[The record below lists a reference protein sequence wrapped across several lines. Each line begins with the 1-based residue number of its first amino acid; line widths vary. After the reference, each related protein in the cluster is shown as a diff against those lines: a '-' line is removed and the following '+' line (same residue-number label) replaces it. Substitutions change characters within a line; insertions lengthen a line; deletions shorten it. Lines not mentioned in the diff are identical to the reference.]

1 MSPLAFPYTCGA
13 ECVNRFPKHTT
24 GQATVQQIADLK
36 PKPFSD
42 DAQQVVRALRAAF
55 SEVLVAVGANPTAPQ
70 SICDSVGL
78 NKNLAWK
85 ISRII
90 QAEDSASAL
99 ELMPGASGIRI
110 FLKSIDR
117 AGVEQALSD
126 RIREAIGEYERLIRV
141 HSGDRTTLEMLGSE
155 LTSSGRQER
164 DEQHRK
170 VLFQGTSYVWGAQAR
185 VLSKIG
191 FVVPGATPGMLDFAT
206 VNGFVDFRRL
216 RPDVCWEMARR
227 EASNDDGLD
236 MDTYASEPID
246 PRITEASA
254 APFMLDFCSQ
264 PLPDLNRVRIGSSM
278 SYQLMEGPVGNTGAF
293 SCFVGAIHRGIPYV
307 RTEINE
313 WGNHGARCEVP
324 TELMIVD
331 LFIHNS
337 FTFAFPPE
345 ATLLSNV
352 NSPLQTVE
360 SRRLPLHEKLQD
372 LGSGPVPPPTPEV
385 PRYRAL
391 IESILD
397 RFDRGLPEFRG
408 FRMRIAYPAYPTSL
422 QLRYRLPDRPVEQG

>member
-1 MSPLAFPYTCGA
+1 MP
-13 ECVNRFPKHTT
+13 
-24 GQATVQQIADLK
+24 QIADLK

-55 SEVLVAVGANPTAPQ
+55 SEVLVSVGANPNAPQ

-126 RIREAIGEYERLIRV
+126 RIREAVAEYERLIRV

-155 LTSSGRQER
+155 LTTSGRQER

-170 VLFQGTSYVWGAQAR
+170 VLFQGTSYIWGAQAR

-191 FVVPGATPGMLDFAT
+191 FVIPGATPGMLDFAT

-216 RPDVCWEMARR
+216 RPDVFWEMARR
-227 EASNDDGLD
+227 EASNDDGSE

-246 PRITEASA
+246 TRIAAEVD

-264 PLPDLNRVRIGSSM
+264 PLPNLKRVRVGSTM
-278 SYQLMEGPVGNTGAF
+278 SYQLSEGPVGNTGAF
-293 SCFVGAIHRGIPYV
+293 SCFVGAIHRDIPYV

-331 LFIHNS
+331 LFIHHS
-337 FTFAFPPE
+337 FSFAIPPE
-345 ATLLSNV
+345 VTLLSNV
-352 NSPLQTVE
+352 NSPLQTIE
-360 SRRLPLHEKLQD
+360 SRRLPLHETLKD
-372 LGSGPVPPPTPEV
+372 LGRAQVPPPTPEV

-391 IESILD
+391 IETVLN
-397 RFDRGLPEFRG
+397 RFDRGLEDFRG
-408 FRMRIAYPAYPTSL
+408 FRMKIAYPAYPTSL
-422 QLRYRLPDRPVEQG
+422 QLRYRLPDRPIEQG

>member
-1 MSPLAFPYTCGA
+1 MP
-13 ECVNRFPKHTT
+13 
-24 GQATVQQIADLK
+24 QITDLK
-36 PKPFSD
+36 PTSFSD
-42 DAQQVVRALRAAF
+42 DAQRVVRSLQAAF
-55 SEVLVAVGANPTAPQ
+55 SEVLVAVGANPNTPQ

-90 QAEDSASAL
+90 QTEDSAAAL
-99 ELMPGASGIRI
+99 ELMPGSSGIRI

-117 AGVEQALSD
+117 AGVDGVLSE
-126 RIREAIGEYERLIRV
+126 RIREAVSEYDRLIRV

-155 LTSSGRQER
+155 LTTSGRRDR

-191 FVVPGATPGMLDFAT
+191 FVIPGAKPGLLDFAS
-206 VNGFVDFRRL
+206 VNGFIDFRRL
-216 RPDVCWEMARR
+216 RPNVFWEMARR
-227 EASNDDGLD
+227 DASNDDGSE

-246 PRITEASA
+246 TRITADGD

-264 PLPDLNRVRIGSSM
+264 PLPNLKRVRVGSTM
-278 SYQLMEGPVGNTGAF
+278 SYQLSEGPVGNTGAF
-293 SCFVGAIHRGIPYV
+293 SCFVGAIHRNIPYV
-307 RTEINE
+307 RTAINE
-313 WGNHGARCEVP
+313 WGNHGARCEIP

-337 FTFAFPPE
+337 FAFAHPPE
-345 ATLLSNV
+345 VSLLSEV

-360 SRRLPLHEKLQD
+360 SRRLPLYEQLQD
-372 LGSGPVPPPTPEV
+372 LGS
-385 PRYRAL
+385 
-391 IESILD
+391 
-397 RFDRGLPEFRG
+397 
-408 FRMRIAYPAYPTSL
+408 
-422 QLRYRLPDRPVEQG
+422 